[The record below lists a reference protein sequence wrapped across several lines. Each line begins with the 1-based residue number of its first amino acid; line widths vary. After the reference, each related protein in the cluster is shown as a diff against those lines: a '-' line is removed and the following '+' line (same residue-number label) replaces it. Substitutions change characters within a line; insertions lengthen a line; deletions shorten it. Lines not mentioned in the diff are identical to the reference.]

1 MITITDFP
9 DAKSPYWE
17 VVDSIGKLEKDNV
30 NYDPDY
36 KNGFVR
42 RHVLQ
47 QIINIYS
54 IMSGCKDQDWKILG
68 SVFTLS

>member
-9 DAKSPYWE
+9 NATPPYWE
-17 VVDSIGKLEKDNV
+17 VVNSTGKLEKHNED
-30 NYDPDY
+30 YDPDC
-36 KNGFVR
+36 KSGFVR
-42 RHVLQ
+42 RHILH